1 MRNARSNARTKARGR
16 SAQVSALLL
25 LALGAISS
33 EASAADKWTKPFD
46 GVRRLYRTSSSPN
59 WQIHALEVDLT
70 VPGVKFGST
79 KSADRKRTPS
89 SYAKLVGAQATINAD
104 FFSYSDYSTW
114 GLAAGA
120 GAAWGDTK
128 DTAESAVFAFNK
140 DSSKVELFNA
150 KPITPFDKSWMFGA
164 VSGHPIILDAGEA
177 KTFTSTHCTVRHPRT
192 MLGLNKDMTKAYLA
206 VVDGRTSASV
216 GMTCTEE
223 AKLLKSLGA
232 WRGVS
237 LDGGG
242 STAMYVAGAGVVN
255 HPSDGSERTVGNHL
269 ALFAPKSGTV
279 GTFVGNTFE
288 KGKPTK
294 KLAGVTVTIAGVGED
309 VSDAKGVWELQALP
323 ATYTIKAVK
332 SGYETLTLKKDAK
345 KGVDTPVD
353 LAMVPSAVDTDI
365 DGDGVVDKKDNCP
378 DKPNKNQVDTDND
391 GKGDVC
397 DGDDDGDG
405 VMDEDDNCPLVKNA
419 DQKDADKDGVGDAC
433 ETSGAAGSSGSSGAG
448 GADTGEAGAGGAD
461 AGAAG
466 AGGEDTGEAGAG
478 GEDPGDA
485 GAAGVSGIAG
495 TSSTGGAA
503 GKPTSAGASGASASA
518 GTAGG
523 ASSSGQ
529 GGEGGGTDIVLD
541 DPGED
546 GSCHVGRVHG
556 YTHGTTEQ
564 RQRAVVSV
572 LGLGLLAGWL
582 RRRSR
587 DRRA

>member
-1 MRNARSNARTKARGR
+1 MRNARDNDRANGFGSKRGV
-16 SAQVSALLL
+16 ATLVFCALGVVSAN
-25 LALGAISS
+25 AA
-33 EASAADKWTKPFD
+33 AADKWTKPFD
-46 GVRRLYRTSSSPN
+46 GVRRLDRTSASPN
-59 WQIHALEVDLT
+59 WQIHALEIDLT

-104 FFSYSDYSTW
+104 FFSYADYSTW

-150 KPITPFDKSWMFGA
+150 KPITPFDKTWMFGA
-164 VSGHPIILDAGEA
+164 VSGHPIILDAGEPR
-177 KTFTSTHCTVRHPRT
+177 TFTSDHCTVRHPRT
-192 MLGLNKDMTKAYLA
+192 MLGLDKTMTKAYLA

-232 WRGVS
+232 YRGVS

-255 HPSDGSERTVGNHL
+255 HPSDGAERTVGNHL
-269 ALFAPKSGTV
+269 AVFAPKSGTV

-288 KGKPTK
+288 KGTPTK
-294 KLAGVTVTIAGVGED
+294 KLAGVTVTIAGVGQD
-309 VSDAKGVWELQALP
+309 ISDAKGVWELQALP

-332 SGYETLTLKKDAK
+332 SGYVTLTLQKVAK
-345 KGVDTPVD
+345 KGVDTAVD
-353 LAMVPSAVDTDI
+353 LAMVPSLVDTDI
-365 DGDGVVDKKDNCP
+365 DDDGIVDATDNCP
-378 DKPNKNQVDTDND
+378 EVANKNQLDTDGD
-391 GKGDVC
+391 KKGNAC

-419 DQKDADKDGVGDAC
+419 DQKDADKDGTGDAC
-433 ETSGAAGSSGSSGAG
+433 EGTGGSSGSSGASGEG
-448 GADTGEAGAGGAD
+448 GGGGEAGQGGEEAGAGAGGA
-461 AGAAG
+461 
-466 AGGEDTGEAGAG
+466 AGGETGEGGMAGA
-478 GEDPGDA
+478 EAA
-485 GAAGVSGIAG
+485 GAAGVVGTAG
-495 TSSTGGAA
+495 AASAGATAGGQAGAGAHAGAVSVGGGAA
-503 GKPTSAGASGASASA
+503 GHTGP
-518 GTAGG
+518 
-523 ASSSGQ
+523 
-529 GGEGGGTDIVLD
+529 DFVLD

-546 GSCHVGRVHG
+546 GSCHVGGPRPGVWRTG
-556 YTHGTTEQ
+556 WAGL
-564 RQRAVVSV
+564 V
-572 LGLGLLAGWL
+572 GLGLFAAWR

-587 DRRA
+587 GQRS

>member
-1 MRNARSNARTKARGR
+1 MRNARGNDERNSAKAKW
-16 SAQVSALLL
+16 SAFLLVFV
-25 LALGAISS
+25 ATA
-33 EASAADKWTKPFD
+33 ATTATAQAADKWTQPFD
-46 GVRRLYRTSSSPN
+46 GVRRLYRTNASPT
-59 WQIHALEVDLT
+59 WQIHALEIDLT

-89 SYAKLVGAQATINAD
+89 SYAKLVGAQAAINAD

-120 GAAWGDTK
+120 GAAWSDTK

-140 DSSKVELFNA
+140 DSSKVELFVA
-150 KPITPFDKSWMFGA
+150 KPITPFDKTWMFGA

-177 KTFTSTHCTVRHPRT
+177 RTFTTTHCTARHPRT
-192 MLGLNKDMTKAYLA
+192 MLGLNKDQTKAYLA

-242 STAMYVAGAGVVN
+242 SSAMYVAGAGVVN

-288 KGKPTK
+288 KGAPAK
-294 KLAGVTVTIAGVGED
+294 KLAGVTVTIAGVGQD
-309 VSDAKGVWELQALP
+309 ISNAKGVWELQALP

-332 SGYETLTLKKDAK
+332 SGYVTLTLQKAAK

-353 LAMVPSAVDTDI
+353 LAMEPSLVDTDI
-365 DGDGVVDKKDNCP
+365 DDDGVADKQDNCP
-378 DKPNKNQVDTDND
+378 EKPNKNQLDTDGD
-391 GKGDVC
+391 GLGNAC

-419 DQKDADKDGVGDAC
+419 DQKDKDGDGVGDAC
-433 ETSGAAGSSGSSGAG
+433 ETTGAG
-448 GADTGEAGAGGAD
+448 GAGAGAGGAGAGGAGAAGAAEAGAGGTGVTE

-466 AGGEDTGEAGAG
+466 AAGDGE
-478 GEDPGDA
+478 
-485 GAAGVSGIAG
+485 SGSQG
-495 TSSTGGAA
+495 GGAA
-503 GKPTSAGASGASASA
+503 GAETGAGANAGNSASAGSAATTGGQGGASSNGAGASGKSGAAS
-518 GTAGG
+518 
-523 ASSSGQ
+523 
-529 GGEGGGTDIVLD
+529 EGPAFVPE
-541 DPGED
+541 DPGAD
-546 GSCHVGRVHG
+546 GSCHVGG
-556 YTHGTTEQ
+556 P
-564 RQRAVVSV
+564 RAVPMRTGFGAL
-572 LGLGLLAGWL
+572 LGLGLVTAWL
-582 RRRSR
+582 RRRT
-587 DRRA
+587 RRGAASKRQR